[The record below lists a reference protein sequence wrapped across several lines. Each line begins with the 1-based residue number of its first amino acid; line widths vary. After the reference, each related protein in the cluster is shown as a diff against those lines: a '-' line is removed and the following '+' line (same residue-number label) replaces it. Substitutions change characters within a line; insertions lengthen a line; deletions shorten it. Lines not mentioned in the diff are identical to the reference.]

1 MRAVIQR
8 VTEASVSIDEKVKGE
23 IGKGLL
29 ILLGVGR
36 EDTKADADI
45 LAKKIASM
53 RIFSDENDKM
63 NLSVKD
69 IGGSLLIISNFTLY
83 GDMKRGS
90 RPSFDPA
97 MPPKEAKELYEYFT
111 KEMENQGFFTATGDF
126 GADMKVR
133 SLNDG
138 PVTIFL
144 DTAIWSK

>member
-29 ILLGVGR
+29 ILLGVGK

-69 IGGSLLIISNFTLY
+69 VGGSLLIISNFTLY

-111 KEMENQGFFTATGDF
+111 KEMESQGFFVATGEF
-126 GADMKVR
+126 GADMKVW

-144 DTAIWSK
+144 DTSIWSK